1 MLSPETTYLVKQEQH
16 KDRIRQLQQQQLL
29 QQVGLNNEHDATYK
43 KAIGWLG
50 NRMVKWGAK
59 LENYGTPAHSKAM
72 TLKT

>member
-29 QQVGLNNEHDATYK
+29 QQVELNKSRWETHK
-43 KAIGWLG
+43 KVAGWLG
-50 NRMVKWGAK
+50 NRMVTWGAK
-59 LENYGTPAHSKAM
+59 LESYGTATHSKAM